1 MARTLSPT
9 KSPYQMAI
17 NREKDKGVTKTSSP
31 TMFTRM
37 NLASKGGLKVP
48 VANFNKTTKILLATF
63 ITLYVTFKRP
73 PRDIHIPPRHIH
85 LLTKDVRHETPE
97 NHRFTAM
104 LQSNLPK
111 IVTFHSQNAKQTRSN
126 VKTTTKHP
134 KSQQSNSISG
144 FCEW

>member
-85 LLTKDVRHETPE
+85 LLTKDVRHETP
-97 NHRFTAM
+97 
-104 LQSNLPK
+104 
-111 IVTFHSQNAKQTRSN
+111 
-126 VKTTTKHP
+126 
-134 KSQQSNSISG
+134 
-144 FCEW
+144 